1 MKIRHFN
8 SDQVN
13 VLDLINKSLSQY
25 NISVAKEDLLINKV
39 IDDVRYL
46 AFNTELG
53 GAVATYNVNDVPKE
67 FDVEFPK
74 KWYIDGN
81 SANGHIYICKEQAN
95 VDEILSNPENKG
107 KI

>member
-1 MKIRHFN
+1 MKIRYLN
-8 SDQVN
+8 SNQIN
-13 VLDLINKSLSQY
+13 VIDLINKALSPY
-25 NISVAKEDLLINKV
+25 NISITKDDLKVNKV
-39 IDDVRYL
+39 IDSVGYL

-53 GAVATYNVNDVPKE
+53 GTVATYNVNDVPSE

-81 SANGHIYICKEQAN
+81 SANGHIYICKEQPT
-95 VDEILSNPENKG
+95 VDDILSNPENKG